1 MGCCFSTPNSK
12 PPQNGDKHQQ
22 PHLGSHE
29 QNCRIRISQPL
40 EEESVKEVL
49 SETPISKPQQV
60 PILMPQT
67 KTQLPEIQHPK
78 VPIKKALELEEGSLV
93 SETCSNG
100 ESLSTT
106 ATTTTENREDEATS
120 KRSNGTRNRKRSY
133 AVDGNRI
140 GGRDRRPKSPGRK
153 PEIPAQSRSV
163 RRRETDHARRHSG
176 EGTTHRS
183 RSPSRGGRSKLRLPG
198 GVSRRVPPA
207 KGVVEEKDTVSV
219 KESLENPHVSLEC
232 FIFL

>member
-133 AVDGNRI
+133 AVDG
-140 GGRDRRPKSPGRK
+140 RDRRPKSPARK
-153 PEIPAQSRSV
+153 PEIPARSRPL
-163 RRRETDHARRHSG
+163 RGRESDHVRRHSG
-176 EGTTHRS
+176 EGTVRQS
-183 RSPSRGGRSKLRLPG
+183 RSPSRGGRSQLRPPG
-198 GVSRRVPPA
+198 GISRRVPPA
-207 KGVVEEKDTVSV
+207 KAKGVVEENDTVSV